1 MRWARILPHIKGLTG
16 KLNKSTRLKESNWNP
31 KRSMKAIS
39 NDQRGRER
47 AGVRCWVHCLHL
59 ILSYLDHKCA
69 CFIELW
75 HILMSFVLGFSCIL
89 KLTKERAKMR
99 WNVNIKRKICQN
111 QEFHPRG
118 MHQSDTVVSS
128 YKDGLKIAP
137 SIPRYYF

>member
-99 WNVNIKRKICQN
+99 WKVNKKKNMSKSRVPSPWYAPKWYRGIKLQRW
-111 QEFHPRG
+111 P
-118 MHQSDTVVSS
+118 
-128 YKDGLKIAP
+128 
-137 SIPRYYF
+137 